1 VSAPDVTPIRRGADA
16 LPSSW
21 QPVDLGPVVAG
32 LEAGEVVGPVPTLL
46 ERTDGAALLYPG
58 VITALQG
65 EPEAC
70 KGWIMLLAAAQVL
83 PEGAVLY
90 LDFEDTAASIVERLL
105 ALGVKPG
112 AIVERF
118 AYVRPSAPFA
128 ARELQTLLE
137 ARPYALAVIDGVGE
151 AYTLLGLD
159 PTSNS
164 DAAKFLMALPRPI
177 ADSGAAVVEIDHV
190 SKAKDANHRYP
201 IGAQHKLAGVTAAF
215 SVEAVERPSRS
226 APGKAKVRVQ
236 KDRPGHVRSRAV
248 GKVIAVAHIV
258 PDDGGKRVTVTLEPP
273 GAASG
278 ADEPFRP
285 TCLMGRVS
293 AFLELEPGA
302 GSKAIREGVHGKDKY
317 VDAALQ
323 CLIDEGFVERRPGE
337 GKGGGHAHFNVRRFD
352 EAVEHW

>member
-1 VSAPDVTPIRRGADA
+1 MTHDRVTPIRRGADA

-46 ERTDGAALLYPG
+46 KRTDGVALLYPG

-83 PEGAVLY
+83 REGAVLY
-90 LDFEDTAASIVERLL
+90 LDFEDTPASIVERLL
-105 ALGVKPG
+105 ALGVKAG
-112 AIVERF
+112 AVVERF
-118 AYVRPSAPFA
+118 AYVRPSEPFA

-215 SVEAVERPSRS
+215 SVEAIERPSRS

-236 KDRPGHVRSRAV
+236 KDRPGHVRSRVV
-248 GKVIAVAHIV
+248 GKVVAVAHVV
-258 PDDGGKRVTVTLEPP
+258 PKDGGKRVTVTLEPP
-273 GAASG
+273 EAGG
-278 ADEPFRP
+278 GDEDFRP
-285 TCLMGRVS
+285 TCLMARVS
-293 AFLELEPGA
+293 SFLEREPGS
-302 GSKAIREGVHGKDKY
+302 GTKAIREGVRGKDKY
-317 VDAALQ
+317 VDEALR
-323 CLIDEGFVERRPGE
+323 CLLDERFVDRHPGE
-337 GKGGGHAHFNVRRFD
+337 GRGGGYAHFNVRRYDD
-352 EAVEHW
+352 EAAERC